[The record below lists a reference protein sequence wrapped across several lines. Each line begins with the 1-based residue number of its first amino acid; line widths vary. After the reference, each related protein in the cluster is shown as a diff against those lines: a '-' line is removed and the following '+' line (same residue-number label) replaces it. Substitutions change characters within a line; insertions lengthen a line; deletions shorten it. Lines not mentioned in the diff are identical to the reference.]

1 MQGVPGD
8 SVPPNTLVCYRDA
21 LLAKD
26 WPLAW
31 SVAPVLPEWAL
42 PPTFTWPGLGLRS
55 PPVFAT
61 IARHLHQVRLARLV
75 CLLSSACICKT
86 SSFTGSSI
94 HGILFYCPTPRF
106 GSTL

>member
-31 SVAPVLPEWAL
+31 SVAPVLPEWVL

-61 IARHLHQVRLARLV
+61 IARHLHQVRM
-75 CLLSSACICKT
+75 LSVRMRAYICN
-86 SSFTGSSI
+86 SSLNAGFEPCMRPFASPHI
-94 HGILFYCPTPRF
+94 
-106 GSTL
+106 